1 MCNVTEK
8 AKIVIDRLGIREEEE
23 DFLFRK
29 VKAKHVITFQY
40 RVDIER
46 GDEEGR
52 RKWFYLLLLFVPGNA
67 D

>member
-1 MCNVTEK
+1 LLSTRRRK
-8 AKIVIDRLGIREEEE
+8 EEVK

-46 GDEEGR
+46 GEDEEEVEAR
-52 RKWFYLLLLFVPGNA
+52 RKWFYLL
-67 D
+67 